1 MTADVIV
8 IGDALIDELRDERS
22 VREFVGG
29 AALNVAVGLARLG
42 HSVALIAMVGDDADG
57 DRVRT
62 YLQTFGVS
70 LIATRSPLG
79 TARAVSERV
88 NGEPT
93 YAFNNASRRRSIV
106 FGDAERAA
114 IAAARGVVV
123 SCMALDDPAQVDGLR
138 AALEG
143 SDADL
148 FIDPNPR
155 AGMMRDLD
163 EFVRGFDRLLARAK
177 LVKVGDDDTEL
188 LYGSGVEPV
197 RGWLRERGI
206 PVVVSTRG
214 RGGARVDTADA
225 VVERGIAHMPGEV
238 VDTMG
243 AGDAVLAAMV
253 SWVLTASKPIDW
265 AAGLERAM
273 DVAAATVRHE
283 GALLQIPAQP
293 GESYDKIET

>member
-138 AALEG
+138 AALDG
-143 SDADL
+143 SDANL

>member
-138 AALEG
+138 AALDG

-225 VVERGIAHMPGEV
+225 VVERGIAHMPGQV

-253 SWVLTASKPIDW
+253 SWVLTAPEPIDW

>member
-88 NGEPT
+88 KGEPT
-93 YAFNNASRRRSIV
+93 YAFNNASRQRSIV

-138 AALEG
+138 AALDG

-155 AGMMRDLD
+155 AGMLRDLD

>member
-93 YAFNNASRRRSIV
+93 YAFNNASRQRSIV

-138 AALEG
+138 AALDG

>member
-138 AALEG
+138 AALDG

>member
-1 MTADVIV
+1 MSAEIVV
-8 IGDALIDELRDERS
+8 IGDALIDELRDERG

-29 AALNVAVGLARLG
+29 AALNVAVGLSRLG
-42 HSVALIAMVGDDADG
+42 HRTALIAMVGDDASG
-57 DRVRT
+57 ERIRT
-62 YLQTFGVS
+62 YLSTFDVT
-70 LIATRSPLG
+70 LIATLSPLG

-93 YAFNNASRRRSIV
+93 YSFNNASRNRVID
-106 FGDAERAA
+106 FGEAERAA

-123 SCMALDDPAQVDGLR
+123 SCMAMDDPAQVRGLS
-138 AALEG
+138 AALDG

-155 AGMMRDLD
+155 AGMMRDRD
-163 EFVRGFDRLLARAK
+163 EFIRGFDALIPRAR
-177 LVKVGDDDTEL
+177 LVKVGDDDAAL
-188 LYGSGVEPV
+188 LYDSAVEPV
-197 RGWLRERGI
+197 RGWLRERGV

-214 RGGARVDTADA
+214 SGGARVDTADG
-225 VVERGIAHMPGEV
+225 VVERGIAQMAGAV

-243 AGDAVLAAMV
+243 AGDAVLAAMA
-253 SWVLTASKPIDW
+253 SWVLSAEGAIDW

-283 GALLQIPAQP
+283 GALLQIPPQP
-293 GESYDKIET
+293 GESYERIET

>member
-93 YAFNNASRRRSIV
+93 YAFNNASRQRSIV

-138 AALEG
+138 AALDG

-283 GALLQIPAQP
+283 GALLQIPVQP
-293 GESYDKIET
+293 GESYNKIET